1 MWRADR
7 GYRIGRTTAM
17 RTDGRGRHQSGLKI
31 RMNQEHGDKL
41 WILWMGDTI
50 GEAAYWESLFAAV
63 YGLPTACFHA
73 KGRDRDMDDTLLA
86 RLYREVDTVTAAKEL
101 MADELIHPEFP
112 HYTPQNGERRQTL
125 NLTMFSDRRRATA
138 PYHRIQWSTNQP
150 QVAQRLVDAGYEV
163 RGLGGSRV
171 GYRFETSRKDY
182 RDAVS
187 LARSVAEAAGL
198 DVRRRMQIEGRTYDY
213 TPLSHLRP
221 GMRVLVCPERS
232 GTSEE
237 SGAGPALE
245 ECALDE
251 VTFGEY
257 AGEVYD
263 LEVDVL
269 HTYVANQVL
278 VHNSVYAF
286 RGADMRNI
294 LEFEEAFAHGHD
306 HHARAELPLDPDHP
320 RRRQRGDRQQPD
332 PPAQAAVHRGRGR

>member
-138 PYHRIQWSTNQP
+138 PDHRDPMVDQP
-150 QVAQRLVDAGYEV
+150 AAGCPTAGRRRV
-163 RGLGGSRV
+163 RGAGV
-171 GYRFETSRKDY
+171 GW
-182 RDAVS
+182 
-187 LARSVAEAAGL
+187 
-198 DVRRRMQIEGRTYDY
+198 
-213 TPLSHLRP
+213 
-221 GMRVLVCPERS
+221 
-232 GTSEE
+232 E
-237 SGAGPALE
+237 SGRLPLRDLSEGLPRRGVAGPE
-245 ECALDE
+245 
-251 VTFGEY
+251 
-257 AGEVYD
+257 
-263 LEVDVL
+263 
-269 HTYVANQVL
+269 
-278 VHNSVYAF
+278 
-286 RGADMRNI
+286 
-294 LEFEEAFAHGHD
+294 
-306 HHARAELPLDPDHP
+306 
-320 RRRQRGDRQQPD
+320 
-332 PPAQAAVHRGRGR
+332 RGRGG